1 MFKDELGGK
10 IMTEFCALRAKAYS
24 FLIDGYCDDDYE
36 KNKITNK
43 KAKGTKKS
51 VIKRELMFKNYK
63 DSLFNDEVIT
73 RSQQRFRS
81 DHHRGNTEEV
91 NKIALS
97 SNDDKR
103 MQTYDKIT
111 AYPYGTNVFKVCENE
126 MLSKNEFSDRDKDK
140 DKDNATTKT
149 EDYT

>member
-24 FLIDGYCDDDYE
+24 FLIDGYSDNDYE
-36 KNKITNK
+36 KNKILNK

-51 VIKRELMFKNYK
+51 VVKRELMFKNYK

-126 MLSKNEFSDRDKDK
+126 MLSKNKFSDRDK